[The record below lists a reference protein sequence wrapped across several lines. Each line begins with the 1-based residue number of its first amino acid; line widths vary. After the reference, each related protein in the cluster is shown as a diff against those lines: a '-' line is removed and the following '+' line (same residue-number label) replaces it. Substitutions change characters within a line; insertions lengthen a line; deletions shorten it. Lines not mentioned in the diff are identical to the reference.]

1 MKYYYYYWWNVRRL
15 GRCQPG
21 AGPGRHL
28 YRTND
33 SRTGVRGHRHR
44 GVGRWNPVGIAIAA
58 LLFGVAN
65 VSQFMFQ
72 AMDGRIP
79 YQFFLML
86 PYMLAILALA
96 GAVGR
101 VTAPRELGR

>member
-1 MKYYYYYWWNVRRL
+1 M
-15 GRCQPG
+15 
-21 AGPGRHL
+21 
-28 YRTND
+28 
-33 SRTGVRGHRHR
+33 
-44 GVGRWNPVGIAIAA
+44 GRWNPVGIAIAA

-86 PYMLAILALA
+86 PYMLAIMALA

-101 VTAPRELGR
+101 VTAPCELGR

>member
-1 MKYYYYYWWNVRRL
+1 M
-15 GRCQPG
+15 
-21 AGPGRHL
+21 
-28 YRTND
+28 
-33 SRTGVRGHRHR
+33 
-44 GVGRWNPVGIAIAA
+44 GRWNPVGIAIAA

>member
-1 MKYYYYYWWNVRRL
+1 
-15 GRCQPG
+15 
-21 AGPGRHL
+21 
-28 YRTND
+28 
-33 SRTGVRGHRHR
+33 
-44 GVGRWNPVGIAIAA
+44 
-58 LLFGVAN
+58 VAN